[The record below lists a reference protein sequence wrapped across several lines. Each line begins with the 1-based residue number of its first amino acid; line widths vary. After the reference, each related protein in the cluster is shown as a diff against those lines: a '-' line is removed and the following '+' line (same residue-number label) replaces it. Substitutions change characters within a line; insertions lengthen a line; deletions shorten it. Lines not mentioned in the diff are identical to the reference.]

1 MAKKKNGVDYWLNRV
16 LGVFLSEDRI
26 RFYLL
31 GIFILGFVLRL
42 IGAMNLGVSADDMHF
57 SVHAIN
63 FLSSGKLVTYDQSAS
78 LWYYVTDVF
87 YRMFGLS
94 QLTSRMAPLL
104 FGSFSIFIIFF
115 LANEFFGKKAG
126 LVAAFLLA
134 ISPYHIK
141 YTISE
146 MDIMAMFFVLF
157 ALLLFVWALKENK
170 SRFFAFS
177 GVLLGLAILTKVYTL
192 LFIPVLLVYALYF
205 NKKEKKK
212 LIDKKLAGKLFY
224 FLIVAFLFAIPS
236 LTHNYLLYKD
246 KGFVDLIYTNALGI
260 GKNVSAQYYSWDSG
274 WGMGADW
281 HGFFLGNSIH
291 MGGDPLP
298 SSLYPF
304 EFILY
309 NDPIALIFGILG
321 LAFLLF
327 RKRWEYP
334 LLFLFVL
341 VFVFSYLA
349 ARILLAKHYAF
360 LLLFLIMPASF
371 LISGIDDSIK
381 RKFPKFRIRYVLVAL
396 LFLSLVLL
404 GLKTPFAPS
413 SFYSPSE
420 VSQMMSYKNS
430 GIPQDALIVG
440 DSRIYRGEI
449 HWMFQGRE
457 YIESSYLAQLLSA
470 SQQTGKATPV
480 DVY

>member
-1 MAKKKNGVDYWLNRV
+1 
-16 LGVFLSEDRI
+16 
-26 RFYLL
+26 
-31 GIFILGFVLRL
+31 
-42 IGAMNLGVSADDMHF
+42 
-57 SVHAIN
+57 
-63 FLSSGKLVTYDQSAS
+63 
-78 LWYYVTDVF
+78 
-87 YRMFGLS
+87 
-94 QLTSRMAPLL
+94 
-104 FGSFSIFIIFF
+104 
-115 LANEFFGKKAG
+115 
-126 LVAAFLLA
+126 
-134 ISPYHIK
+134 
-141 YTISE
+141 
-146 MDIMAMFFVLF
+146 MAMFFVLF

-480 DVY
+480 DVYYVECAVDDCGWGTIKNQPDFNASMEQITSFFAANGNLVKEINSPGSYPLSSDSGTSYFRVYKTTLSIDTSLYSQLESQKVWFLYPIGYNESIAPIFDKYNIHSEADELIDYFAHWIVYLSIVLAFLAILASIYLFLELR